1 MHDARSLMSRSTL
14 IERRVYQPNLPVE
27 EFIVP
32 LLKAKIE
39 SILEHLPDRP
49 AEYKV
54 LDVGCGGQP
63 FRSLFE
69 RKGHTYVSVDAQN
82 PTGVV
87 DYIAEVD
94 KDLPGALI
102 ARGPFDFIL
111 CTEVMEHVADWDKA
125 FSNLRLLLRVEGLLL
140 ITCPHFYILHEQP
153 YDFWRPTIHAMRFF
167 AQRHRFEEVHLEA
180 SGDSWDVLGTVL
192 GANYGCLRSLDQRVL
207 QRLSARALNV
217 AFKMLYRVLRTRWLQ
232 ARFRFAND
240 LYPIYLS
247 NIALL
252 RKGS

>member
-1 MHDARSLMSRSTL
+1 M
-14 IERRVYQPNLPVE
+14 
-27 EFIVP
+27 
-32 LLKAKIE
+32 
-39 SILEHLPDRP
+39 
-49 AEYKV
+49 
-54 LDVGCGGQP
+54 
-63 FRSLFE
+63 
-69 RKGHTYVSVDAQN
+69 YVSADAQD

-94 KDLPGALI
+94 KALPAALI

-125 FSNLRLLLRVEGLLL
+125 FSNFRLLLRSGGLVL

-153 YDFWRPTIHAMRFF
+153 YDFWRPTIHALRFF
-167 AQRHRFEEVHLEA
+167 AQRYRLEEVHLEA

-192 GANYGCLRSLDQRVL
+192 GANYGCLRSLDR
-207 QRLSARALNV
+207 RLPHRLAARALNV
-217 AFKMLYRVLRTRWLQ
+217 AFKILYRVLRARWLQ

-252 RKGS
+252 KKAI